1 MSEPAEGKPS
11 AGKKE
16 REGMKQTYIQP
27 ELETII
33 LDAQDIITAS
43 MDPDPDEGGHTPFP

>member
-16 REGMKQTYIQP
+16 KEDMKQTYIQP
-27 ELETII
+27 DLEVII
-33 LDAQDIITAS
+33 LDAQDVITTS
-43 MDPDPDEGGHTPFP
+43 MNPDQDEGGHTPFP